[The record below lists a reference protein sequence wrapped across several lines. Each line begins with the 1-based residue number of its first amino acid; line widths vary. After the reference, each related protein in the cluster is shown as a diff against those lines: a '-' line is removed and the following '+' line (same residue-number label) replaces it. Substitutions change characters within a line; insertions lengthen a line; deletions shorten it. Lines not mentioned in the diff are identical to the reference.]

1 MQNAGAYL
9 VILVIG
15 ALIGASLV
23 GYVTTINQKQAAA
36 EQVKVTIQG
45 ISYRALD
52 SVLEIELLND
62 APEKN
67 LEGKLVIC
75 QDENQWSSDVKWYYT
90 GSGETEILCSLIDEN
105 ESFRIM
111 YNENNP
117 ELTYLDIMVEWYE
130 VDQGA
135 ISVTETNT
143 S

>member
-62 APEKN
+62 SPEKN
-67 LEGKLVIC
+67 LEGKVIIC
-75 QDENQWSSDVKWYYT
+75 QDENQWSSEVQWYYT
-90 GSGETEILCSLIDEN
+90 GLGEAEIFCDSIDEN

-135 ISVTETNT
+135 IGVTETNT